1 MDKEVG
7 GAIELAGRLLHLLLP
22 FALPACPPHPHPH
35 PPNHPL
41 TVQSLPAAAA
51 TCLPACLCV
60 LQGPRMWYKVM
71 REIVTLE
78 RMHRAFDDGLMEVG
92 GRPGCHAQRECC

>member
-1 MDKEVG
+1 
-7 GAIELAGRLLHLLLP
+7 
-22 FALPACPPHPHPH
+22 
-35 PPNHPL
+35 
-41 TVQSLPAAAA
+41 
-51 TCLPACLCV
+51 
-60 LQGPRMWYKVM
+60 MWYKVM